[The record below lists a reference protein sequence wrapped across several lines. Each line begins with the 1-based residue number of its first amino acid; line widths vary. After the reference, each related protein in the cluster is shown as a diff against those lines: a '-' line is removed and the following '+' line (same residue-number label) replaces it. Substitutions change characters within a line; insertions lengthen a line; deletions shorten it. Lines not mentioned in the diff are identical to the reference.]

1 MSFAATRLP
10 ERRPAVAKPRPG
22 RQNAAAFAT
31 GPHDHWMQLQRG
43 VGNQAAMRLGQQP
56 SPAGQAELETAPVI
70 VHDILSHPGAPLP
83 SAVEAT
89 MGARLHHDFG
99 DVRVHTGDRAA
110 ASAKAVG
117 AAAYTVGR
125 DIVFDT
131 GQFQPASPDGQRLL
145 AHELVHTIQ
154 QSGAPGRHGGEGL
167 AVAPA
172 DNVLERQAASAVA
185 AATSEAGSLVSGNI
199 GQTATPQLQRQPA
212 KPDPAADIEA
222 HLTALFA
229 EYEKVKGKPVPP
241 SMQEWARKYERARQN
256 VPEAP
261 PLDVE
266 RLAQAIEL
274 RRIHNVEPPLPQMP
288 QALQLAP
295 GAVGANDI
303 FPFAKGSRVLVTQ
316 LFGDILAKFKDRILS
331 LAGSNLSPDATTLI
345 DILTDKTV
353 AKSVEAVVEES
364 SPTLFEAS
372 IAVPEIP
379 AKGARAAIPA
389 RNIRLR
395 VEATSAEPKF
405 DLSINWKTGRTTF
418 GDIKAHRE
426 GDKIVI
432 NLPSMAGMALDL
444 SLKREATGAV
454 LVETD
459 QQLVKLLVGDTL
471 KLVRIE
477 PLSGPAG
484 SAEDVKQKA
493 AADKNAAATA
503 TRLPSAHELSASAG
517 IGWSQGAHPMFSA
530 GYRFLFRPVGEV
542 VRFPLAV
549 QLDYL
554 PGAQLGIAGIGI
566 GAEGRLPTSVPV
578 TLSLQVGLKGGVAA
592 PGGGERLPVFGP
604 SAGLEAGVNVTK
616 GLNVHIGGGYMR
628 NMLDAAQKRDVTNV
642 PSLAIG
648 ATLRL

>member
-1 MSFAATRLP
+1 
-10 ERRPAVAKPRPG
+10 
-22 RQNAAAFAT
+22 
-31 GPHDHWMQLQRG
+31 MQLQRG
-43 VGNQAAMRLGQQP
+43 VGNQAALRLGQQP
-56 SPAGQAELETAPVI
+56 SPARQAEPETAPTI
-70 VHDILSHPGAPLP
+70 VHDVLSHPGAPLP
-83 SAVEAT
+83 SAIETT

-99 DVRVHTGDRAA
+99 NVRVHTDDRAA

-117 AAAYTVGR
+117 AAAYAVGR
-125 DIVFDT
+125 DIVFDA
-131 GQFQPASPDGQRLL
+131 GQFQPASPSGQRLL

-154 QSGAPGRHGGEGL
+154 QSGPAGQRGGERL

-172 DNVLERQAASAVA
+172 DNVLERQADTA
-185 AATSEAGSLVSGNI
+185 AATVTTDSGSAISGDI

-212 KPDPAADIEA
+212 KPDSAADIEA
-222 HLTALFA
+222 RLTALFA

-256 VPEAP
+256 VPDAA

-274 RRIHNVEPPLPQMP
+274 RRIHNVEPPLPQAP

-295 GAVGANDI
+295 GAVAANDI

-331 LAGSNLSPDATTLI
+331 LAGKDLSPDATTLI

-353 AKSVEAVVEES
+353 TKSVEAVIEES

-372 IAVPEIP
+372 IAIPEIP
-379 AKGARAAIPA
+379 AKGARAAIAA

-405 DLSINWKTGRTTF
+405 DLSIDWKTGRASF
-418 GDIKAHRE
+418 GEITAKRD
-426 GDKIVI
+426 GDKIMV
-432 NLPSMAGMALDL
+432 NLPSIGGMALDL

-454 LVETD
+454 LVETE
-459 QQLVKLLVGDTL
+459 QQLVKLLVGDAL

-477 PLSGPAG
+477 PLSAPAG
-484 SAEDVKQKA
+484 SAEDVKQKEAAGKA
-493 AADKNAAATA
+493 AAAST
-503 TRLPSAHELSASAG
+503 TRLPSAHELSVSAG
-517 IGWSQGAHPMFSA
+517 LGRSKGVHPMFSA

-542 VRFPLAV
+542 VRFPLV
-549 QLDYL
+549 IQLDYL
-554 PGAQLGIAGIGI
+554 PGAQLGTAGIGI
-566 GAEGRLPTSVPV
+566 GLEGQLPTSVPV
-578 TLSLQVGLKGGVAA
+578 TLSLQGGLKGGVVA
-592 PGGGERLPVFGP
+592 PSGDKTLPVFGP
-604 SAGLEAGVNVTK
+604 SVGLEAGVNVTK
-616 GLNVHIGGGYMR
+616 GLNVHIGGSYMR
-628 NMLDAAQKRDVTNV
+628 NMLDAAQKQDVKNV
-642 PSLAIG
+642 PSLTVG